1 MELVEKYF
9 PFVRDT
15 NTIKKD
21 EENGSAEQSNNINS
35 VYTDDRDIIFH
46 SIAQSY
52 YYEDYETE

>member
-52 YYEDYETE
+52 Y